1 MEEFQKILLS
11 ILSKNHETRDFGET
25 AFNTM
30 LAQSSDNVCFTL
42 ISCIANSPEDLSC
55 LSAVLFRRL
64 FIQKALPLP
73 ENSYNQIKSD
83 LMSLITENRPLSLL
97 KKIGDILI
105 PLSHML
111 NFSNEIL
118 SQMTFWL
125 SSSSQTL
132 HLFSL
137 YLFEIS
143 TEHSHIVMIIDQNAD
158 SVLQLM
164 WNSLKADNAK
174 VKAAACRTTCLVL
187 SRINENDNYRKAF
200 NIILELFQSLPIE
213 ETASA
218 LTALA
223 ELIDNSPRI
232 ILGSV
237 DKIAQIMAG
246 ICKTN
251 TVPYDV
257 RLAGLQVFHATIQ
270 RAFGIIKD
278 NIQFIQETITLSLM
292 LISEIEFAN
301 DLVAWDAEPETD
313 ATESIHILGKELLC
327 AIVEAFSEA
336 AYPHLIVLIEAH
348 INAAHWLHKHTGILA
363 LGLIANDC
371 VKVMKSSLEHYMT
384 ILINLSNH
392 EHPRV
397 RWACLTTIGLFCTAF
412 APEIQKSYA
421 QSVLP
426 IIIRNIKQGNTSKL
440 IIQSLNC
447 IINYT
452 KGLDEDNEMNKF
464 TAFLPEIMTCFS
476 IFFTSSSTTMIVLNE
491 VLKSLSAISLEVDS
505 FSQYLN
511 LFLPGLRALFMNGM
525 LENSHFT
532 SQALTCL
539 GCFARCANIAN
550 VEDILNDM
558 LRLKQLITPDNE
570 NYNNLLDVI
579 VGCLETV
586 GPNHLD
592 LLDLIIKELLINA
605 AAHTELLSKN
615 LESKRGFFSS
625 ISLEICGLK
634 DKSTEIPTGAYETKL
649 GACRLLY
656 ILSTSLGKHYINWV
670 GQTLETMNKLVLF
683 PLNKK
688 IRKFALKIVTF
699 LPTICE
705 PTQRDAMILSIFPYF
720 IANLAE
726 RINTYP
732 EDVCSLVTS
741 MKKISKNAG
750 NISFIGITG
759 AQTLAEVLSE
769 NIKAVILRGKKRKAF
784 VNAVGDGKLYCE
796 ELENIK
802 ESEEVD
808 AKILRNSVDLIGI
821 LMKSFKSQFLGFFR
835 VHFQSLLGELLY
847 DSEASDDET
856 LSSLCLFCDYI
867 EFTGDLLV
875 NQDSSL
881 LLTAFTKLAY
891 HENHNIRQCAVYGI
905 GLGAVYGNPQ
915 IFARHQNQC
924 IEACK
929 YVLSNPCA
937 FTEELIECTECA
949 AGAIGK
955 IALNYS
961 EELIQVWM
969 QYLPFKSDEEEA
981 CIAHDLFIKNFG
993 KITKYPNAYSK
1004 LEQIKTAPK
1013 GYVFKESLDAL

>member
-11 ILSKNHETRDFGET
+11 ILSKNHEIRDYGES
-25 AFNTM
+25 AFNSLLT
-30 LAQSSDNVCFTL
+30 QSSDNVCYTL
-42 ISCIANSPEDLSC
+42 ISCIASALEDLSS

-73 ENSYNQIKSD
+73 QNSDNQIKS
-83 LMSLITENRPLSLL
+83 SLISLISENRPLSLL

-105 PLSHML
+105 PLSHLL

-118 SQMTFWL
+118 VKMTFWL
-125 SSSSQTL
+125 SSSSQIL
-132 HLFSL
+132 QLFSL

-143 TEHSHIVMIIDQNAD
+143 TENNHIIMIIDKNAD

-164 WNSLKADNAK
+164 WNSLQSNDVK
-174 VKAAACRTTCLVL
+174 VKTAACRTTCLVL

-200 NIILELFQSLPIE
+200 SIILDFFQNLPVE
-213 ETASA
+213 ETTSA

-223 ELIDNSPRI
+223 ELIDNSPMI
-232 ILGSV
+232 VLGSV
-237 DKIAQIMAG
+237 DKIAQIMTG

-251 TVPYDV
+251 TIFYDV
-257 RLAGLQVFHATIQ
+257 KLAAIQVLHAIIQ
-270 RAFGIIKD
+270 RSFGIIKD
-278 NIQFIQETITLSLM
+278 NIHFIQETITLSLL

-301 DLVAWDAEPETD
+301 DLNAWDVELETD
-313 ATESIHILGKELLC
+313 TTENIHTLGKELLC
-327 AIVEAFSEA
+327 TIVEAFSET
-336 AYPHLIVLIEAH
+336 AYPHLIILIEAH
-348 INAAHWLHKHTGILA
+348 INAAHWLHKYTGILA
-363 LGLIANDC
+363 LGLISSDC
-371 VKVMKSSLEHYMT
+371 AKSIGSCLENYIT
-384 ILINLSNH
+384 ILINLSSH

-397 RWACLTTIGLFCTAF
+397 RWACLTTIGLFCTVF
-412 APEIQKSYA
+412 APEIQKSYS
-421 QSVLP
+421 QSILS
-426 IIIRNIKQGNTSKL
+426 IIIGNIKQNNIKKL
-440 IIQSLNC
+440 RIQALNC
-447 IINYT
+447 IVNYT
-452 KGLDEDNEMNKF
+452 KGLDEDFEIQKF
-464 TAFLPEIMTCFS
+464 TSFLPEIVTCFS
-476 IFFTSSSTTMIVLNE
+476 SFFISPSTTLSILNE
-491 VLKSLSAISLEVDS
+491 VLKSLSAISLEIDS
-505 FSQYLN
+505 FRQYLP
-511 LFLPGLRALFMNGM
+511 LFLPGLRALFLNGM
-525 LENSHFT
+525 PENNNFT

-539 GCFARCANIAN
+539 GCFARCADIKN

-558 LRLKQLITPDNE
+558 LRLKQLITSDNE

-579 VGCLETV
+579 VSCLETV
-586 GPNHLD
+586 GQNHLD
-592 LLDLIIKELLINA
+592 LLDLIIKELLNNA
-605 AAHTELLSKN
+605 GEYTEIFNES
-615 LESKRGFFSS
+615 LEFKKGLFNDV
-625 ISLEICGLK
+625 SLEIYGIQ
-634 DKSTEIPTGAYETKL
+634 DKNTEIPTGTYETKL

-656 ILSTSLGKHYINWV
+656 ILSTSLGKLYINWA
-670 GQTLETMNKLVLF
+670 GETLETMNKLVFF

-705 PTQRDAMILSIFPYF
+705 PIQKNAMILTIFPYF
-720 IANLAE
+720 MTNLAE

-741 MKKISKNAG
+741 MKKISKNTE

-759 AQTLAEVLSE
+759 AQALAEVLSE
-769 NIKAVILRGKKRKAF
+769 NIKAVILRGKKRKVF
-784 VNAVGDGKLYCE
+784 IGTVGNGKLYCE

-802 ESEEVD
+802 ESEEID
-808 AKILRNSVDLIGI
+808 AKILRNSVDFIGI
-821 LMKSFKSQFLGFFR
+821 LMKSFKNEFLGFFK
-835 VHFQSLLGELLY
+835 VHFQSLFGELLY
-847 DSEASDDET
+847 DSEASDHEI

-881 LLTAFTKLAY
+881 LLTAFNKLAY

-905 GLGAVYGNPQ
+905 GLGAIYGNSQ
-915 IFARHQNQC
+915 IFAKHQNQC

-929 YVLSNPCA
+929 NILSNPCA
-937 FTEELIECTECA
+937 FTDEFIECTECA

-969 QYLPFKSDEEEA
+969 EYLPFKSDPEEA
-981 CIAHDLFIKNFG
+981 CITHDLFIRNFD
-993 KITKYPNAYSK
+993 KISKYQNAYLK

-1013 GYVFKESLDAL
+1013 GYVFKETLDVL